1 MTLNGRQQQK
11 WENLLTRSFIHSSF
25 LSVIYNLFQHSAL
38 SEVFCITTVNK
49 LKTGL
54 RVLPRRQTVVLLIY
68 LLKPSASAETVFL
81 LIHERLWI
89 MESTRWQRLLCLS
102 PPADTKAEGAGGH
115 AWEEFWFHAFWWQ
128 DELAPRCKQQPV
140 ARGLPLVHISS
151 DPSCAMGRA
160 FSSAMRERE
169 KMRVRDV
176 NSHERTH
183 VRTQSQS
190 STAKK

>member
-11 WENLLTRSFIHSSF
+11 WENFLTRSFIHSSF
-25 LSVIYNLFQHSAL
+25 LSVIYNLFQHSAI
-38 SEVFCITTVNK
+38 SEVFCIATVNK

-54 RVLPRRQTVVLLIY
+54 LVLPRRQTVVLLIY
-68 LLKPSASAETVFL
+68 LPKPSASAETVFL
-81 LIHERLWI
+81 LIPQRLWI

-140 ARGLPLVHISS
+140 AP
-151 DPSCAMGRA
+151 RA
-160 FSSAMRERE
+160 YILRPQLCNGPCILCRQWE
-169 KMRVRDV
+169 RDV
-176 NSHERTH
+176 NSHERTR
-183 VRTQSQS
+183 VRTH
-190 STAKK
+190 TRTEFNG

>member
-1 MTLNGRQQQK
+1 M
-11 WENLLTRSFIHSSF
+11 
-25 LSVIYNLFQHSAL
+25 IYNLFQHSAI

-68 LLKPSASAETVFL
+68 LLKPPASAETVFL

-140 ARGLPLVHISS
+140 ARGC
-151 DPSCAMGRA
+151 PSCIYPPTPAVQWVVHSPRQW
-160 FSSAMRERE
+160 ERE

-176 NSHERTH
+176 NSHERTRAH
-183 VRTQSQS
+183 TRTEFNG
-190 STAKK
+190 KKNRDRVGKNLSFLTNFPWGT